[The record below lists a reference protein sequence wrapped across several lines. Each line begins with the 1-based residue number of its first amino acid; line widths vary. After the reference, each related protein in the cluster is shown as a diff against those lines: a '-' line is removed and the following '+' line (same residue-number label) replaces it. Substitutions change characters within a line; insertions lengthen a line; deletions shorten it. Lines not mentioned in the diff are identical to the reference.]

1 MTTYLGLVV
10 GALAATILVPLAA
23 TEIYQRSQRR
33 IDRARGRRRT
43 DKIKL

>member
-1 MTTYLGLVV
+1 MTSYLGLIAGVV
-10 GALAATILVPLAA
+10 AATILVPMAA

-43 DKIKL
+43 EKIRL

>member
-1 MTTYLGLVV
+1 MASYLGLIIC
-10 GALAATILVPLAA
+10 AAAAAILVPAAA

-43 DKIKL
+43 DKLKP